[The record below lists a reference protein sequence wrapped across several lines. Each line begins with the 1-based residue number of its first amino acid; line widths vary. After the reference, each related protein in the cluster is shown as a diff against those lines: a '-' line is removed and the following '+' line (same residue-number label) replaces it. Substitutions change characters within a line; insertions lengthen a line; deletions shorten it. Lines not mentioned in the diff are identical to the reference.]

1 MRLRS
6 GGMDSGRGD
15 SVNCSTGDSDI
26 ACRYDRARPG

>member
-1 MRLRS
+1 MGLRS
-6 GGMDSGRGD
+6 GGMDVGD